1 MIIIACGEW
10 TGYGS
15 RKALGTRAKTLQ
27 AVVVGYAKPA
37 FGAAL
42 LFVGLLVVTCPDCQL
57 ESAGLALMP
66 DWLVDLTTQY

>member
-27 AVVVGYAKPA
+27 AVAGYAKPA

-42 LFVGLLVVTCPDCQL
+42 LFVGLLVVTGLDCQL
-57 ESAGLALMP
+57 ENAGLALMP
-66 DWLVDLTTQY
+66 DWLVDLTTRY